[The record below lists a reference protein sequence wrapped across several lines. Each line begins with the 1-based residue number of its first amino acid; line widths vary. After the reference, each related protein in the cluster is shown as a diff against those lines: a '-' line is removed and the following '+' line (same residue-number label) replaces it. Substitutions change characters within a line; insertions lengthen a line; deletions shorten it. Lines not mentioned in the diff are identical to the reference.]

1 MGSNRNSLEVHKR
14 FYFHVV
20 KCKKVRSEA
29 HGCER
34 NIGYEA
40 RRTKKDSRKM
50 MHLFILSFI
59 LSNSVVRDCAGLNH
73 ATFVPIF

>member
-50 MHLFILSFI
+50 MHLFNAFFHSSLVTLWSGIVL
-59 LSNSVVRDCAGLNH
+59 A
-73 ATFVPIF
+73 